1 MPISDTDNI
10 IDGAAKNFESK
21 IESLE
26 VLLHKKME
34 QILLSLSSKGGKV
47 LNSKENQ
54 LFVSQI
60 KTLTTKLL
68 NENGFNDGVKSL
80 LDNLDDLDA
89 NALNVQQTLNGIN
102 VNKAILNPLKKQ
114 FISSTVTS
122 IKEAQIN
129 GRFIEPVRQLLF
141 QTIVQGGNIGD
152 AQKRMRDLMLGAKGE
167 KGILS
172 RWAGQVSRDALG
184 QYNGLINQQIRK
196 EHNLKGYIYV
206 GTLVIDSRSQC
217 SRWLNKG
224 FIPYNELEKEINWA
238 LRNGSGMVSSTTK
251 DSFATYRGGYN
262 CRHEAIASNGPIEES
277 PEDVL
282 NKSEKFQNQV
292 SQVKKRGLDKI
303 NDGLTIT
310 EKTSVFAYS
319 DVTDHKEL
327 NLFLLGNLN
336 DVSNVKREYLTSF
349 EKVLNSALLKLPKV
363 EDLVHR
369 GVDLSISEIKK
380 YQTAFNKNETITEPF
395 FVSTSGDPGKRF
407 TGNTIFTIRSKNGRS
422 ISNLSKFG
430 EKEDEIL
437 FMSQTK
443 FRVKEFFNSGGATEI
458 VLEEI

>member
-10 IDGAAKNFESK
+10 IDGATKNFESK

-89 NALNVQQTLNGIN
+89 NAVNVQQTLNGIN
-102 VNKAILNPLKKQ
+102 VNKAILSPLKKQ

-141 QTIVQGGNIGD
+141 QTIVQGGNTGD

-224 FIPYNELEKEINWA
+224 FIPYKELEREINWA
-238 LRNGSGMVSSTTK
+238 LRNGSGMVRSTTK

-262 CRHEAIASNGPIEES
+262 CRHEAIASNGPVEEELPQIIDPKNS
-277 PEDVL
+277 DEDTLFVFDALKKKGVNVDLIDDSGHIGVGYDALIDSKFFELKRASTL
-282 NKSEKFQNQV
+282 NSFQNQLKSSFSV
-292 SQVKKRGLDKI
+292 YKGSKIKESPSKNIFNNKTRSIISIEKGVDITDLSRVINGQFRNWEKNSSKRI
-303 NDGLTIT
+303 
-310 EKTSVFAYS
+310 V
-319 DVTDHKEL
+319 KEL
-327 NLFLLGNLN
+327 W
-336 DVSNVKREYLTSF
+336 V
-349 EKVLNSALLKLPKV
+349 
-363 EDLVHR
+363 
-369 GVDLSISEIKK
+369 I
-380 YQTAFNKNETITEPF
+380 NKNELLKFSAE
-395 FVSTSGDPGKRF
+395 DL
-407 TGNTIFTIRSKNGRS
+407 KNFNR
-422 ISNLSKFG
+422 ILSKA
-430 EKEDEIL
+430 KRP
-437 FMSQTK
+437 T
-443 FRVKEFFNSGGATEI
+443 N
-458 VLEEI
+458 